1 MKCVTLAI
9 PTHNRCALLAQT
21 LESLRS
27 LRVPAGVDVHLVV
40 VADACTD
47 DTAAVATEGFKELP
61 FAAQLETVQYRNVN
75 RGRNRCVEL
84 AAGDV
89 VIFLDDDVWADPG
102 LLEGHLEVF
111 ETTPASITAGQIELW
126 WRDATR
132 PPWMSDQTATLL
144 TERHFDAG
152 PPRRLTRPWDAA
164 GANFALRRE
173 AVQRVGW
180 FKPGLCRSGASLLGG
195 GETEWNRRALAAGL
209 ELWSAPRAHVL
220 HYVTPKRVETPD
232 YVLGVARGLG
242 ESHIYMKDAFPVTEV
257 ARQLVGRTGLGVL
270 HAARAGLAKLRGDR
284 RGEVDAL
291 VGLNLCLGAIAGTV
305 TRVRGR
311 SPVRR
316 TDTPAEPLTVPA
328 SRGVSAS

>member
-1 MKCVTLAI
+1 MKCVTLAM
-9 PTHNRCALLAQT
+9 PTHNRSALLGQT

-27 LRVPAGVDVHLVV
+27 LRVPAGVDVRLVV

-47 DTAAVATEGFKELP
+47 DTKALAVEGFKELP
-61 FAAQLETVQYRNVN
+61 FAAQLEEVEYRNLN

-84 AAGDV
+84 ATGDV

-126 WRDATR
+126 WRDVTR
-132 PPWMSDQTATLL
+132 PPCMSDGTAKLL
-144 TERHFDAG
+144 TERRFDAG
-152 PPRRLTRPWDAA
+152 PPCRLTRPWDAA
-164 GANFALRRE
+164 GANFAIRRD
-173 AVQRVGW
+173 AVNRVGG
-180 FKPGLCRSGASLLGG
+180 FKPGLDRSGQSLLGG
-195 GETEWNRRALAAGL
+195 GETEWIRRAMAAGL

-220 HYVTPKRVETPD
+220 HYVSPKRVETPD

-257 ARQLVGRTGLGVL
+257 ARQLVGRTGLGLL
-270 HAARAGLAKLRGDR
+270 HAARSALAQLRGDR
-284 RGEVDAL
+284 LGKVDAL

-305 TRVRGR
+305 KRLRGV
-311 SPVRR
+311 SPV
-316 TDTPAEPLTVPA
+316 TLTETPAEPLTVPA
-328 SRGVSAS
+328 SRGVNAS